1 MPTCTICGEEVE
13 HTFNCKMCGADYCA
27 NCGDPDEN
35 VCTYCAGDGEEENFE
50 DEW

>member
-1 MPTCTICGEEVE
+1 MPTCTICREEVE

-27 NCGDPDEN
+27 TCGDPDKN
-35 VCTYCAGDGEEENFE
+35 ICIYCSGDGDEEGFE